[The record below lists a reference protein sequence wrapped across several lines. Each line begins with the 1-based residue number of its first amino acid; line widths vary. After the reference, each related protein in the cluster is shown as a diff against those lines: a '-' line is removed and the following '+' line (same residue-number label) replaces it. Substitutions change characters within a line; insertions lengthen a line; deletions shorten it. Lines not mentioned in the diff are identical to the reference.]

1 MCIRDS
7 LDIAKNLEEIALSD
21 SYFVERNLYPNVDFY
36 SGIVYRAIGI
46 PLDMFTVMFAL
57 GRLPGWL
64 AQWREMMNDPKS
76 KIGRPRQIYT
86 GEKAKTFVPLNK
98 R

>member
-1 MCIRDS
+1 

-21 SYFVERNLYPNVDFY
+21 SYFVERKLYPNVDFY

-57 GRLPGWL
+57 GRLPGWI
-64 AQWREMMNDPKS
+64 AQYKEMMENPKRV
-76 KIGRPRQIYT
+76 IGRPRQIYT
-86 GEKAKTFVPLNK
+86 GENERNYVPITK
-98 R
+98 RG